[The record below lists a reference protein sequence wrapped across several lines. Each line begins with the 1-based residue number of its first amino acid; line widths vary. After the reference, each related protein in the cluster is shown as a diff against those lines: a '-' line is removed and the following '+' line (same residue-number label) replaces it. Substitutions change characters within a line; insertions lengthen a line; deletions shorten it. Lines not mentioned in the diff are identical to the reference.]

1 MNVEDARKIC
11 YKCSCYRMIGYPN
24 GDTAIGCAAAGIDYP
39 PTNVEVLPRCP
50 KGRDTRTYVDRME
63 LLRVLGKI
71 FAETCVSASKISL
84 AKMFESGHPS
94 IRGRHRFPKLLV
106 EEKIV
111 KIVKVSG
118 VHRWYKWNAS
128 APSLDLVDQLC
139 YKVADVNDE
148 VDEASPV
155 TFFQVREGM
164 TDCSTCRCRKLPVCQ
179 DIMLALGIDCK
190 KYNINTLEECDEIA
204 MGQQAEE

>member
-1 MNVEDARKIC
+1 
-11 YKCSCYRMIGYPN
+11 MISYPN

-50 KGRDTRTYVDRME
+50 KGRDTKAYVDRMA
-63 LLRVLGKI
+63 LLKVLGRI
-71 FAETCVSASKISL
+71 FAETCVSPAKISL
-84 AKMFESGHPS
+84 VKMFEVGHSS

-118 VHRWYKWNAS
+118 VHRWYKWNTS
-128 APSLDLVDQLC
+128 APSLEMVDKLC
-139 YKVADVNDE
+139 YKISETSDV
-148 VDEASPV
+148 VDESSPV
-155 TFFQVREGM
+155 TLFQIREGM

-190 KYNINTLEECDEIA
+190 KYNINTLEVRDEIT